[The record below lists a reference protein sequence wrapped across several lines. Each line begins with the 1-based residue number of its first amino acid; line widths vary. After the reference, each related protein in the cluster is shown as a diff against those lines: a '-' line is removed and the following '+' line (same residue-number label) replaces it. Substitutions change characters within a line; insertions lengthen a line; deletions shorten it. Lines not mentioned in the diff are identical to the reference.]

1 METVGKR
8 STLKFWH
15 TPIAMDSAVIPSV
28 PRMYSNS
35 YLANPKDGELL
46 FNKAVEATIMDL
58 IEFLKL

>member
-1 METVGKR
+1 MEG
-8 STLKFWH
+8 
-15 TPIAMDSAVIPSV
+15 AVDVVEIILMLLII